1 MRLTGK
7 NDSGYHKLDD
17 EIKAG
22 ITTEIIK
29 EKKGDFIKSRLASL
43 AASPGA
49 TLQKIA
55 AADSSFSLFSARDI
69 RWSDGYIP
77 GYGVDR
83 PLVEAMAGMPL
94 SKLSGPVQS
103 LSGYAV
109 FEVSS
114 RALPEGLDIKT
125 ETAGIAPQV
134 LGFKQEQL
142 FSAYFTALRKQAKI
156 EDLRP

>member
-1 MRLTGK
+1 
-7 NDSGYHKLDD
+7 
-17 EIKAG
+17 
-22 ITTEIIK
+22 
-29 EKKGDFIKSRLASL
+29 
-43 AASPGA
+43 
-49 TLQKIA
+49 
-55 AADSSFSLFSARDI
+55 
-69 RWSDGYIP
+69 
-77 GYGVDR
+77 
-83 PLVEAMAGMPL
+83 MAGMPL

-142 FSAYFTALRKQAKI
+142 FRLTSPPCAS
-156 EDLRP
+156 RPKLKT

>member
-1 MRLTGK
+1 
-7 NDSGYHKLDD
+7 
-17 EIKAG
+17 
-22 ITTEIIK
+22 
-29 EKKGDFIKSRLASL
+29 
-43 AASPGA
+43 
-49 TLQKIA
+49 
-55 AADSSFSLFSARDI
+55 
-69 RWSDGYIP
+69 
-77 GYGVDR
+77 
-83 PLVEAMAGMPL
+83 MAGMPL